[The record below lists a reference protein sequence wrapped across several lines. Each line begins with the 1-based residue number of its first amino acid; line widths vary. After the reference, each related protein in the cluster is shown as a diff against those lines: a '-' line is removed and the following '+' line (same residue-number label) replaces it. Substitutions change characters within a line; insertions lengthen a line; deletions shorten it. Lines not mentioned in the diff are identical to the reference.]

1 MVTLE
6 HVKTLSPTELKIL
19 IYMDL
24 TDKTLSITQETL
36 AKEINVNIRSIR
48 EALKLLEARGIISYK
63 RSIIS
68 STKSVITIQQEDD
81 ETFTH
86 SRGHVRRRIEI

>member
-1 MVTLE
+1 MITLD

-24 TDKTLSITQETL
+24 TDKTLAITQEHL

-48 EALKLLEARGIISYK
+48 EALKVLEARGIISYK
-63 RSIIS
+63 RSATS
-68 STKSVITIQQEDD
+68 STKSVITLQ
-81 ETFTH
+81 
-86 SRGHVRRRIEI
+86 

>member
-19 IYMDL
+19 MYMNL
-24 TDKTLSITQETL
+24 TDKTLAISQENL

-63 RSIIS
+63 RSVVTGI
-68 STKSVITIQQEDD
+68 KSVITFQ
-81 ETFTH
+81 
-86 SRGHVRRRIEI
+86 

>member
-68 STKSVITIQQEDD
+68 STKSVITIQ
-81 ETFTH
+81 
-86 SRGHVRRRIEI
+86 